1 MNISKYTISIV
12 LVVAIVLVVNI
23 LSEQLYFRL
32 DLTEQ
37 NQYTLSKATKEI
49 VRDLDEPI
57 TVKAYFSKDLPA
69 QLIKTKNDFREM
81 LVEFGRLSGQ
91 MIVYEF
97 ISPNENEEIER
108 EAMQSGIQPVMINVR
123 EKDQMVQQRAYMGA
137 VLSLGVRQE
146 IIPVVQPGLAMEYT
160 LSTSIKKLSVL
171 DKPVI
176 GILQGHGEA
185 GLNELMQVNQ
195 EMSILYRIEN
205 VTITDSTYVPSYIT
219 TLAIVRPSDTIP
231 DLVFMQLD
239 AFLSRGGRIF
249 IAMNR
254 VSGDLQNGYGAA
266 LYTGLESWLQGKGLI
281 INENFLVDA
290 NCVSATMQQQV
301 GNAIQISS
309 ISIPHVP
316 RINKFA
322 DHAVTSGLEEVIFQ
336 FASTMDFMGDSAISY
351 TPLLFSSE
359 KSGTQPAPQYFNF
372 TKQWTE
378 ADFPMQSLVLGA
390 VLEGKLSGITPDNGN
405 IHSKMVVLADG
416 DFAIGSGQQQINPD
430 NVSLMVNSIDWLSDD
445 TGLIALR
452 TKGVSSRPIKQMEDG
467 TRSIIKWLNFLLP
480 ILLVLIYGFIRFQY
494 RKNQRIIRM
503 EADFS

>member
-1 MNISKYTISIV
+1 MNINKYTISIV
-12 LVVAIVLVVNI
+12 LFVAIVIVVNI
-23 LSEQLYFRL
+23 LSENLYFRI

-49 VRDLDEPI
+49 LRELDEPI
-57 TVKAYFSKDLPA
+57 TVKAYFSKDLPP

-91 MIVYEF
+91 MLVYEF
-97 ISPNENEEIER
+97 ISPNENEETEQ
-108 EAMQSGIQPVMINVR
+108 EAMQNGIQPVMINVR

-137 VLSLGVRQE
+137 VLNLGDGKE
-146 IIPVVQPGLAMEYT
+146 IIPVIQPGLAMEYT
-160 LSTSIKKLSVL
+160 LATSIKKLSV
-171 DKPVI
+171 DEKPTI

-185 GLNELMQVNQ
+185 SLNELMHVNQ
-195 EMSILYRIEN
+195 EMSILYKIEN
-205 VTITDSTYVPSYIT
+205 VYITDTTLIPSYIK
-219 TLAIVRPSDTIP
+219 TLAIVRPTDTIP
-231 DLVFMQLD
+231 DVVFRQLD
-239 AFLSRGGRIF
+239 TFLSREGRLF

-254 VSGDLQNGYGAA
+254 VSGDLQNGYGSAM
-266 LYTGLESWLQGKGLI
+266 YTGLESWLQGKGLI
-281 INENFLVDA
+281 VNENFLVDA

-316 RINKFA
+316 RINEFA
-322 DHAVTSGLEEVIFQ
+322 DHPVTSGLEEVIFQ
-336 FASTMDFMGDSAISY
+336 FTSTMDFMGDSSITY
-351 TPLLFSSE
+351 TPLIFSSE
-359 KSGTQPAPQYFNF
+359 QSGTQPSPQYFNF
-372 TKQWTE
+372 TKQWTQ
-378 ADFPMQSLVLGA
+378 ADFPMQNLVLGA
-390 VLEGKLSGITPDNGN
+390 VLEGNLSGAAI
-405 IHSKMVVLADG
+405 SKMVVLADG
-416 DFAIGSGQQQINPD
+416 DFPVGTGQQQINPD
-430 NVSLMVNSIDWLSDD
+430 NISLMVNSIDWLSDD

-467 TRSIIKWLNFLLP
+467 TRTIIKWLNFLLP